1 MLKPFIKV
9 GIEVTDFNIIKTIYD
24 KPTANIILNGEKL
37 KALALKSEI
46 RQKGSRLTLLF
57 DIILEV
63 LATVIKKRKE
73 IKGIQIVWGK

>member
-9 GIEVTDFNIIKTIYD
+9 GIEVTDFNIIKTVYD
-24 KPTANIILNGEKL
+24 KPTANIILSGEKL

-46 RQKGSRLTLLF
+46 RQEGSCLTLLF

-63 LATVIKKRKE
+63 LATAIKKRKE
-73 IKGIQIVWGK
+73 VKDTQIVWGK

>member
-24 KPTANIILNGEKL
+24 KPTANIILNCEKL